1 MKVCI
6 LLLLSFFLVEAMDE
20 RKELKDAILKGGLKI
35 LEKDLTKFHFKLC
48 MLRWGL
54 FNNEEKAIC
63 ENIWYQRQFSGLIHK
78 FFIYEN
84 YF

>member
-1 MKVCI
+1 MKVCV
-6 LLLLSFFLVEAMDE
+6 LLLLSFFLVDAMDD
-20 RKELKDAILKGGLKI
+20 RKKEILESGLEIFEELKN
-35 LEKDLTKFHFKLC
+35 FHFKLC

-54 FNNEEKAIC
+54 FNNEEMSIC

>member
-20 RKELKDAILKGGLKI
+20 RKELKDAILKGGLKN
-35 LEKDLTKFHFKLC
+35 LEELKKFHFKLC

-63 ENIWYQRQFSGLIHK
+63 ENLWYQRKFCGLIHK